1 MSMYSTSTIQ
11 QQYPID
17 THTHTSTP
25 LEKILPS
32 SRKNTTPCHP
42 SLTPRKRHHNA
53 TTSRCGPTR
62 FTSKSSSVNR
72 RFCAVASCRFKAY
85 SAQTRWESTNS
96 ASHVCTWWHP
106 VAGTLVGVV
115 SLEPGWGGYGY
126 TGFLVK
132 GGFFVG
138 VVLQT
143 AVPMGFN
150 GWIG

>member
-1 MSMYSTSTIQ
+1 M
-11 QQYPID
+11 
-17 THTHTSTP
+17 
-25 LEKILPS
+25 
-32 SRKNTTPCHP
+32 
-42 SLTPRKRHHNA
+42 
-53 TTSRCGPTR
+53 
-62 FTSKSSSVNR
+62 
-72 RFCAVASCRFKAY
+72 
-85 SAQTRWESTNS
+85 
-96 ASHVCTWWHP
+96 
-106 VAGTLVGVV
+106 AGTLVGVV